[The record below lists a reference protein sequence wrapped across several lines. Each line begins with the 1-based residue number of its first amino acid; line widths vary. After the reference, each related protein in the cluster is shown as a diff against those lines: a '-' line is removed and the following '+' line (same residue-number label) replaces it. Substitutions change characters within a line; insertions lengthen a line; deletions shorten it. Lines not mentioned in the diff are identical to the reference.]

1 MEDSKAQT
9 FQRLGK
15 EFEALRAEYRNGMPA
30 KLEKLGTLWSR
41 LASGSAGVQA
51 VADLLLELHSI
62 AGSAGSFGLPQ
73 LSEAAHAAETFLAES
88 TAKGAKL
95 GPEEERRFNRLLG
108 ELRSASLPSKP
119 RR

>member
-1 MEDSKAQT
+1 MVDPRNQEY
-9 FQRLGK
+9 QRLSK
-15 EFEALRAEYRNGMPA
+15 EFEALRAEYRSGMPA

-51 VADLLLELHSI
+51 VAELLLELHGI

-88 TAKGAKL
+88 TARGAKL
-95 GPEEERRFNRLLG
+95 GPEEERHFNRLLG
-108 ELRSASLPSKP
+108 ELRSASLPPKP